1 MNSTNI
7 ILLVFLLYWLLV
19 MFLDRRGILGKYN
32 ITAYGPVLMIR
43 TTKGQGFLDRL
54 AVHKRFWR
62 TFANI
67 GLPAML
73 IGMLAMFILVLFID
87 YMMIKSFQMQTV
99 PVPGKFNEP
108 RNIFLIPGI
117 NEYIPFYWGIIALIV
132 TLVVHEFSHAILC
145 KVEGIK
151 VKSMGILLVLVPIGG
166 FAEPDDEQ
174 LLGKKDYTEKET
186 APEQVKTAEPE
197 KLATQR
203 EQAPGMPNPFYDMLL
218 FIMVF
223 LTIFS
228 GFLGNILLSLLFAT
242 LMLALIVKYMQ
253 VISDKYPVL
262 RIFYLFF
269 GSAALALIATIEKNS
284 YILTGLM
291 LLFLLPLFILD
302 RSHEV
307 LKGKIAEPEEQ
318 IPGKKMPEQLETKKI
333 ATRSERV
340 RVLSAGVMANFVTA
354 FIAFVLFFSLLGSIS
369 PVGDVMVTSVV
380 PGYPADLAGVKPD
393 MILTGINDKEVN
405 TAHDF
410 IFYAKTLQPGN
421 NVTLHLT
428 EKGVRKDINM
438 VATATNETLSGVRV
452 FHVIEASPA
461 EDAGIKNG
469 MIIVKMDNTEIK
481 ELDDFINFM
490 NSTTAGQK
498 VDVHLLSNSSV
509 NATMEVFRNIT
520 LSLYPYQNDVK
531 KGFLGV
537 SYSPDEGAV
546 SYSMGIGIG
555 QFPAANYL
563 NILKSIPSYMTGIA
577 GWALLFGLPIF
588 GLQGEGFPGFSGVL
602 ANFYEPTGWAVPLG
616 IGIFWILNIL
626 LWVGWMNFYAG
637 LFNCLPA
644 VPLDGGHVFRDV
656 VASSLTR
663 IMGNGEKVEK
673 IANSIVVLFAVLIL
687 ISFVFIM
694 IAPFAAH
701 GF

>member
-1 MNSTNI
+1 MLNSTDI
-7 ILLVFLLYWLLV
+7 VLLVFLLYWLLV

-32 ITAYGPVLMIR
+32 ITTYGPVLMFR
-43 TTKGQGFLDRL
+43 TTKGQGFLDKL
-54 AVHKRFWR
+54 AVPKKFWR

-87 YMMIKSFQMQTV
+87 YVMIKSFQTQTV
-99 PVPGKFNEP
+99 PLPGKFNEP

-117 NEYIPFYWGIIALIV
+117 NEYIPFYYGIIALIV

-151 VKSMGILLVLVPIGG
+151 VKSMGILVALVPIGG

-174 LLGKKDYTEKET
+174 LLGKKEEKTGAEI
-186 APEQVKTAEPE
+186 APAEPK
-197 KLATQR
+197 KL
-203 EQAPGMPNPFYDMLL
+203 
-218 FIMVF
+218 
-223 LTIFS
+223 
-228 GFLGNILLSLLFAT
+228 
-242 LMLALIVKYMQ
+242 
-253 VISDKYPVL
+253 
-262 RIFYLFF
+262 
-269 GSAALALIATIEKNS
+269 
-284 YILTGLM
+284 
-291 LLFLLPLFILD
+291 
-302 RSHEV
+302 
-307 LKGKIAEPEEQ
+307 
-318 IPGKKMPEQLETKKI
+318 

-354 FIAFVLFFSLLGSIS
+354 LIAFVLFFSLLGSIS

-380 PGYPADLAGVKPD
+380 PGHPADLAGVKPN

-410 IFYAKTLQPGN
+410 IFYANTLERGN
-421 NVTLHLT
+421 NVTLHLI
-428 EKGVRKDINM
+428 EKGVRKDINL
-438 VATATNETLSGVRV
+438 VATGANETLAGVRV
-452 FHVIEASPA
+452 FQVIQGSPA
-461 EDAGIKNG
+461 EAAGIKSG
-469 MIIVKMDNTEIK
+469 MIIVKMDNTEIR

-498 VDVHLLSNSSV
+498 VDVYLLSDSSI
-509 NATMEVFRNIT
+509 NASTEVFRDIT
-520 LSLYPYQNDVK
+520 LSQYPYQNDVK

-537 SYSPDEGAV
+537 SYSPEEGAV
-546 SYSMGIGIG
+546 SYSIGIGIG
-555 QFPAANYL
+555 QFPAASYL
-563 NILKSIPSYMTGIA
+563 NILKSIPSYMTGIS
-577 GWALLFGLPIF
+577 GWLLLFGLPIF
-588 GLQGEGFPGFSGVL
+588 GIQGEGFPGFSGML
-602 ANFYEPTGWAVPLG
+602 ANFYEPTGWAVLLG
-616 IGIFWILNIL
+616 MGTFWILNIL

-663 IMGNGEKVEK
+663 VMGNGEKVEK
-673 IANSIVVLFAVLIL
+673 LANSIVVLFAILIL
-687 ISFVFIM
+687 MSFVFIM

>member
-1 MNSTNI
+1 
-7 ILLVFLLYWLLV
+7 
-19 MFLDRRGILGKYN
+19 MFLDRRGILSKYN
-32 ITAYGPVLMIR
+32 ITAYGPILMLR
-43 TTKGQGFLDRL
+43 TTKGQGFLERL

-62 TFANI
+62 IFANI

-73 IGMLAMFILVLFID
+73 IGMIAMFILVLYID
-87 YMMIKSFQMQTV
+87 YMMIKSFQAQTV
-99 PVPGKFNEP
+99 PQPGKFNEP

-117 NEYIPFYWGIIALIV
+117 NEYIPFYWGVIALII

-145 KVEGIK
+145 KVEGIR
-151 VKSMGILLVLVPIGG
+151 VKSMGILLALVPIGG

-174 LLGKKDYTEKET
+174 LLGKKEEK
-186 APEQVKTAEPE
+186 KEPE
-197 KLATQR
+197 TGPSEPKKL
-203 EQAPGMPNPFYDMLL
+203 
-218 FIMVF
+218 
-223 LTIFS
+223 
-228 GFLGNILLSLLFAT
+228 
-242 LMLALIVKYMQ
+242 
-253 VISDKYPVL
+253 
-262 RIFYLFF
+262 
-269 GSAALALIATIEKNS
+269 
-284 YILTGLM
+284 
-291 LLFLLPLFILD
+291 
-302 RSHEV
+302 
-307 LKGKIAEPEEQ
+307 
-318 IPGKKMPEQLETKKI
+318 

-340 RVLSAGVMANFVTA
+340 RVLTAGVMANFVTA
-354 FIAFVLFFSLLGSIS
+354 FVAFGLFFTLLGSIS

-380 PGYPADLAGVKPD
+380 PGYPADLAGVRPN
-393 MILTGINDKEVN
+393 MILTGINDKDVN
-405 TAHDF
+405 NAHDF
-410 IFYAKTLQPGN
+410 IFYAKTLEPGN
-421 NVTLHLT
+421 NITLHLS
-428 EKGVRKDINM
+428 ENGVRRDINI
-438 VATATNETLSGVRV
+438 VATGTNETLAGVRV
-452 FHVIEASPA
+452 YEVVHGSPA
-461 EDAGIKNG
+461 EAAGLKKG

-490 NSTTAGQK
+490 NSTAAGQK
-498 VDVHLLSNSSV
+498 VDVYLLSNSSV
-509 NATMEVFRNIT
+509 NASAELFRNIT
-520 LSLYPYQNDVK
+520 LSQYPYQKDAK

-555 QFPAANYL
+555 QFPAASYL
-563 NILKSIPSYMTGIA
+563 HILKSIPSYMSGIA

-663 IMGNGEKVEK
+663 VMGNGEKVDK
-673 IANSIVVLFAVLIL
+673 VANSIVVLFAVLIL
-687 ISFVFIM
+687 MSFVFVM
-694 IAPFAAH
+694 IAPYAAH

>member
-1 MNSTNI
+1 LNPTEI
-7 ILLVFLLYWLLV
+7 FLLVFLLYWLLV
-19 MFLDRRGILGKYN
+19 MFLDRRGIFAKHN
-32 ITAYGPVLMIR
+32 ITTYGPILMFR

-67 GLPAML
+67 GLPLML

-87 YMMIKSFQMQTV
+87 YMMLKSFQTQTV

-108 RNIFLIPGI
+108 QNIFLIPGI
-117 NEYIPFYWGIIALIV
+117 NEYIPLEWGIIALII

-151 VKSMGILLVLVPIGG
+151 VKSMGIIVALVPIGG

-174 LLGKKDYTEKET
+174 LLGKKEEKM
-186 APEQVKTAEPE
+186 EPE
-197 KLATQR
+197 TGPVEPKKL
-203 EQAPGMPNPFYDMLL
+203 
-218 FIMVF
+218 
-223 LTIFS
+223 
-228 GFLGNILLSLLFAT
+228 
-242 LMLALIVKYMQ
+242 
-253 VISDKYPVL
+253 
-262 RIFYLFF
+262 
-269 GSAALALIATIEKNS
+269 
-284 YILTGLM
+284 
-291 LLFLLPLFILD
+291 
-302 RSHEV
+302 
-307 LKGKIAEPEEQ
+307 
-318 IPGKKMPEQLETKKI
+318 

-380 PGYPADLAGVKPD
+380 PGYPADLAGVKPN
-393 MILTGINDKEVN
+393 MILTGINDKNVT

-410 IFYAKTLQPGN
+410 IFYANTLKRGDN
-421 NVTLHLT
+421 ITLHLS

-438 VATATNETLSGVRV
+438 IATGANKTSAGVGISEIV
-452 FHVIEASPA
+452 QGSPA
-461 EDAGIKNG
+461 EAAGLQKG
-469 MIIVKMDNTEIK
+469 MIIVKMDNTDIK
-481 ELDDFINFM
+481 GLDDFINFM
-490 NSTTAGQK
+490 NSTTSGQK
-498 VDVHLLSNSSV
+498 VDVYLLSNNSV
-509 NATMEVFRNIT
+509 NSRMEIFRNIT
-520 LSLYPYQNDVK
+520 LSQYPYQQDVK

-555 QFPAANYL
+555 QFPAATYL
-563 NILKSIPSYMTGIA
+563 NVLKSIPSYMSGIG

-588 GLQGEGFPGFSGVL
+588 GLQGEGFPGFSGTL

-616 IGIFWILNIL
+616 IGIFWILNIF

-656 VASSLTR
+656 VASSLSR
-663 IMGNGEKVEK
+663 FMGDGEKVDK
-673 IANSIVVLFAVLIL
+673 VANSIVVLFAVLIL
-687 ISFVFIM
+687 MSFVFIM

>member
-7 ILLVFLLYWLLV
+7 VLLVFLLYWLLV
-19 MFLDRRGILGKYN
+19 MFLDRRGILSKYN
-32 ITAYGPVLMIR
+32 ITAYGPILMIR

-73 IGMLAMFILVLFID
+73 IGMLAMFILVLLID
-87 YMMIKSFQMQTV
+87 YMMIKSFQAQTV

-151 VKSMGILLVLVPIGG
+151 VKSMGILVALVPIGG

-174 LLGKKDYTEKET
+174 LLGKKEEKT
-186 APEQVKTAEPE
+186 EPE
-197 KLATQR
+197 SGPVEPKKL
-203 EQAPGMPNPFYDMLL
+203 
-218 FIMVF
+218 
-223 LTIFS
+223 
-228 GFLGNILLSLLFAT
+228 
-242 LMLALIVKYMQ
+242 
-253 VISDKYPVL
+253 
-262 RIFYLFF
+262 
-269 GSAALALIATIEKNS
+269 
-284 YILTGLM
+284 
-291 LLFLLPLFILD
+291 
-302 RSHEV
+302 
-307 LKGKIAEPEEQ
+307 
-318 IPGKKMPEQLETKKI
+318 

-340 RVLSAGVMANFVTA
+340 RVLTAGVMANFVTA
-354 FIAFVLFFSLLGSIS
+354 FVAFVLFFTLLGSIS

-380 PGYPADLAGVKPD
+380 PGYPADLAGVKPN
-393 MILTGINDKEVN
+393 MILTGINDKDVN

-438 VATATNETLSGVRV
+438 VATDTNETRVGVRV
-452 FHVIEASPA
+452 FEVIQGSPA
-461 EDAGIKNG
+461 EAAGLKKG

-498 VDVHLLSNSSV
+498 VDVYLLSNSSV
-509 NATMEVFRNIT
+509 NARMETFRNIT
-520 LSLYPYQNDVK
+520 LSQYPYQNEVK

-537 SYSPDEGAV
+537 SYSPEEGAV

-555 QFPAANYL
+555 QFPAASYL
-563 NILKSIPSYMTGIA
+563 NVLKSIPSYMTGIA

-663 IMGNGEKVEK
+663 VMGNGEKVEK
-673 IANSIVVLFAVLIL
+673 VANSIVVLFAVLIL
-687 ISFVFIM
+687 MSFVFVM
-694 IAPFAAH
+694 IAPYAAH

>member
-7 ILLVFLLYWLLV
+7 VLLVFLLYWLLV
-19 MFLDRRGILGKYN
+19 MFLDRRGILSKYN
-32 ITAYGPVLMIR
+32 ITAYGPILMLR
-43 TTKGQGFLDRL
+43 TTKGQGFLERL

-62 TFANI
+62 IFANI

-73 IGMLAMFILVLFID
+73 IGMIAMFILVLYID
-87 YMMIKSFQMQTV
+87 YMMIKSFQAQTV
-99 PVPGKFNEP
+99 PQPGKFNEP

-117 NEYIPFYWGIIALIV
+117 NEYIPFYWGVIALII

-145 KVEGIK
+145 KVEGIR
-151 VKSMGILLVLVPIGG
+151 VKSMGILLALVPIGG

-174 LLGKKDYTEKET
+174 LLGKKEEK
-186 APEQVKTAEPE
+186 KEPE
-197 KLATQR
+197 TGPSEPKKL
-203 EQAPGMPNPFYDMLL
+203 
-218 FIMVF
+218 
-223 LTIFS
+223 
-228 GFLGNILLSLLFAT
+228 
-242 LMLALIVKYMQ
+242 
-253 VISDKYPVL
+253 
-262 RIFYLFF
+262 
-269 GSAALALIATIEKNS
+269 
-284 YILTGLM
+284 
-291 LLFLLPLFILD
+291 
-302 RSHEV
+302 
-307 LKGKIAEPEEQ
+307 
-318 IPGKKMPEQLETKKI
+318 

-340 RVLSAGVMANFVTA
+340 RVLTAGVMANFVTA
-354 FIAFVLFFSLLGSIS
+354 FVAFGLFFTLLGSIS

-380 PGYPADLAGVKPD
+380 PGYPADLAGVRPN
-393 MILTGINDKEVN
+393 MILTGINDKDVN
-405 TAHDF
+405 NAHDF
-410 IFYAKTLQPGN
+410 IFYAKTLEPGN
-421 NVTLHLT
+421 NITLHLS
-428 EKGVRKDINM
+428 ENGVRRDINI
-438 VATATNETLSGVRV
+438 VATGTNETLAGVRV
-452 FHVIEASPA
+452 YEVVHGSPA
-461 EDAGIKNG
+461 EAAGLKKG

-490 NSTTAGQK
+490 NSTAAGQK
-498 VDVHLLSNSSV
+498 VDVYLLSNSSV
-509 NATMEVFRNIT
+509 NASAELFRNIT
-520 LSLYPYQNDVK
+520 LSQYPYQKDAK

-555 QFPAANYL
+555 QFPAASYL
-563 NILKSIPSYMTGIA
+563 HILKSIPSYMSGIA

-663 IMGNGEKVEK
+663 VMGNGEKVDK
-673 IANSIVVLFAVLIL
+673 VANSIVVLFAVLIL
-687 ISFVFIM
+687 MSFVFVM
-694 IAPFAAH
+694 IAPYAAH

>member
-7 ILLVFLLYWLLV
+7 VLLVFLLYWLLV
-19 MFLDRRGILGKYN
+19 MFLDRRGILSKYN
-32 ITAYGPVLMIR
+32 ITAYGPILMIR

-87 YMMIKSFQMQTV
+87 YMMIKSFQAQTV

-145 KVEGIK
+145 KVEGIR
-151 VKSMGILLVLVPIGG
+151 VKSMGILVALVPIGG

-174 LLGKKDYTEKET
+174 LLGKKEEK
-186 APEQVKTAEPE
+186 KEPE
-197 KLATQR
+197 TEPSEPKKL
-203 EQAPGMPNPFYDMLL
+203 
-218 FIMVF
+218 
-223 LTIFS
+223 
-228 GFLGNILLSLLFAT
+228 
-242 LMLALIVKYMQ
+242 
-253 VISDKYPVL
+253 
-262 RIFYLFF
+262 
-269 GSAALALIATIEKNS
+269 
-284 YILTGLM
+284 
-291 LLFLLPLFILD
+291 
-302 RSHEV
+302 
-307 LKGKIAEPEEQ
+307 
-318 IPGKKMPEQLETKKI
+318 

-354 FIAFVLFFSLLGSIS
+354 FVAFGLFFSLLGSIS

-380 PGYPADLAGVKPD
+380 PGYPADLAGVKPN
-393 MILTGINDKEVN
+393 MILTGINDKDVN
-405 TAHDF
+405 NAHDF
-410 IFYAKTLQPGN
+410 IFYANTLERGN

-428 EKGVRKDINM
+428 EKGIKKNINM
-438 VATATNETLSGVRV
+438 VATGTNETRTGVGIFEV
-452 FHVIEASPA
+452 VQGSPA
-461 EDAGIKNG
+461 EAAGLKKG
-469 MIIVKMDNTEIK
+469 MIIVKMDDTEIK

-498 VDVHLLSNSSV
+498 VDVNLLSNSSV
-509 NATMEVFRNIT
+509 NASTEVFRNIT
-520 LSLYPYQNDVK
+520 LSQYPYQNEVK

-555 QFPAANYL
+555 QFPAASYL
-563 NILKSIPSYMTGIA
+563 NILKSIPSYMKGIT

-663 IMGNGEKVEK
+663 IMGNGEKVDK
-673 IANSIVVLFAVLIL
+673 VANSIVVLFAVLIL
-687 ISFVFIM
+687 MSFVFVM
-694 IAPFAAH
+694 IAPYAAH

>member
-1 MNSTNI
+1 MNPTEI
-7 ILLVFLLYWLLV
+7 FLLVFLLYWLLV
-19 MFLDRRGILGKYN
+19 MFLDRRGILEKHN
-32 ITAYGPVLMIR
+32 ISTYGPILMFR
-43 TTKGQGFLDRL
+43 TTKGQEILDRL

-73 IGMLAMFILVLFID
+73 IGMLVMFLLVLFID
-87 YMMIKSFQMQTV
+87 YSLARSFQMQTV
-99 PVPGKFNEP
+99 PQPGKFNEP

-117 NEYIPFYWGIIALIV
+117 NEYIPLEWGIIALII

-151 VKSMGILLVLVPIGG
+151 VKSMGIIVALVPIGG

-174 LLGKKDYTEKET
+174 LLGKKEEKKET
-186 APEQVKTAEPE
+186 ETEPSE
-197 KLATQR
+197 PKKL
-203 EQAPGMPNPFYDMLL
+203 
-218 FIMVF
+218 
-223 LTIFS
+223 
-228 GFLGNILLSLLFAT
+228 
-242 LMLALIVKYMQ
+242 
-253 VISDKYPVL
+253 
-262 RIFYLFF
+262 
-269 GSAALALIATIEKNS
+269 
-284 YILTGLM
+284 
-291 LLFLLPLFILD
+291 
-302 RSHEV
+302 
-307 LKGKIAEPEEQ
+307 
-318 IPGKKMPEQLETKKI
+318 

-340 RVLSAGVMANFVTA
+340 RVLTAGVMANFVTA
-354 FIAFVLFFSLLGSIS
+354 FVAFILFFSLLGSIS

-410 IFYAKTLQPGN
+410 IFYANTLQRGN
-421 NVTLHLT
+421 NVTLHLS

-438 VATATNETLSGVRV
+438 IATGTNKTSAGVGISEIV
-452 FHVIEASPA
+452 QGSPA
-461 EDAGIKNG
+461 EAAGIQKG

-481 ELDDFINFM
+481 VLDDFINFM
-490 NSTTAGQK
+490 NTTTAGQK
-498 VDVHLLSNSSV
+498 VDVYLVSNNSV
-509 NATMEVFRNIT
+509 NAQTEIFRNIT
-520 LSLYPYQNDVK
+520 LSRYPYGNDAK

-546 SYSMGIGIG
+546 SYSIGIGIG
-555 QFPAANYL
+555 QFPAATYL
-563 NILKSIPSYMTGIA
+563 NVLKSIPSYMTGIA

-588 GLQGEGFPGFSGVL
+588 GLQGEGFPGFSGML

-616 IGIFWILNIL
+616 VGIFWILNIL

-656 VASSLTR
+656 VASSLSR
-663 IMGNGEKVEK
+663 FMGDGEKVERV
-673 IANSIVVLFAVLIL
+673 ANSIVMLFAVLIL